1 MKNTMYRSISLLLA
15 LVLVLALV
23 LLPGNDPANTVS
35 ASDLPVGEGVTLH
48 CWNWSYKSIEENLPL
63 IAGMGYTSIQTSPIQ
78 QAKQAT
84 AGYQY
89 YDWWVY
95 YQPASFSIDNTGNS
109 ALGTKAEFESMCR
122 KAHSYGIKVI
132 VDIVANH
139 MGNQSGND
147 LAPSIIPDLRND
159 PSCWHDISRNTND
172 YSKRYDVTQWC
183 MAGLPDLNTANKKVQ
198 NYVLSFMK
206 ECIDAAVAGFR
217 FDVICADIDE
227 IVPENARP
235 QEVVMSL
242 ALQKAQA
249 VAKDHRKSAVVG
261 SDTVVALDGKILG
274 KPHSEKEAV
283 EMLRSL
289 SGRIHKVYTG
299 VAIVCGDK
307 VTSFFDETEVEFY
320 PLTDEEIFDYVAT
333 GEPMDK
339 AGAYGIQGRG
349 AVLVKRI
356 NGDYFNVMGLPISK
370 VYRELKDYVK

>member
-1 MKNTMYRSISLLLA
+1 MTDIILA
-15 LVLVLALV
+15 
-23 LLPGNDPANTVS
+23 S
-35 ASDLPVGEGVTLH
+35 ASPRRSELMTL
-48 CWNWSYKSIEENLPL
+48 
-63 IAGMGYTSIQTSPIQ
+63 
-78 QAKQAT
+78 
-84 AGYQY
+84 
-89 YDWWVY
+89 
-95 YQPASFSIDNTGNS
+95 
-109 ALGTKAEFESMCR
+109 
-122 KAHSYGIKVI
+122 
-132 VDIVANH
+132 
-139 MGNQSGND
+139 
-147 LAPSIIPDLRND
+147 
-159 PSCWHDISRNTND
+159 
-172 YSKRYDVTQWC
+172 
-183 MAGLPDLNTANKKVQ
+183 
-198 NYVLSFMK
+198 
-206 ECIDAAVAGFR
+206 AGFR

-227 IVPENARP
+227 IVPEKALP

-274 KPHSEKEAV
+274 KPRSESEAA

-299 VAIVCGDK
+299 VAIVCGEK

-320 PLTDEEIFDYVAT
+320 SLTDQEILDYVAT

-370 VYRELKDYVK
+370 VYRELKYCVK